1 MKSPA
6 KTFAK
11 SESKESSGGPPTSA
25 GPSTIIA
32 VDTIQ
37 MEAAA
42 IASGDEP
49 ERETNELGDA
59 KKDGDG
65 DGVDDDDGGGD
76 DDAGDE

>member
-1 MKSPA
+1 
-6 KTFAK
+6 
-11 SESKESSGGPPTSA
+11 
-25 GPSTIIA
+25 
-32 VDTIQ
+32 

-49 ERETNELGDA
+49 ERKTNELGDA